1 MGVRVEVMGEPL
13 SRKKTPDGSSARY
26 FDEIVKLVTSGMS
39 VREACASRS
48 EFPCS
53 KALQAWARSRD
64 RSNELKRATR
74 PKNWREV
81 EIIKSFDAFLAQVES
96 GKSRLEAARIAT
108 GLKNPGQPIHSVL
121 KKRPDLAERYR
132 YASRRREAGPNAI
145 GAGAG
150 ARYTDAQIARAVQG
164 VAKIEAAG
172 NYSVRVEP
180 GGITLKSLS
189 RRARTLSLDAALRSQ
204 LRLLASSAALER
216 AAREDG
222 ASLRQV
228 CMSNELFRAAD
239 AALPRGLDPAD
250 ADDVR
255 SDLIVAA
262 LEGKTI
268 DRRVAL
274 KISARESA
282 RRRYAISSDVGAY
295 GAESKVTPVDLLAA
309 QNWAAA

>member
-1 MGVRVEVMGEPL
+1 
-13 SRKKTPDGSSARY
+13 
-26 FDEIVKLVTSGMS
+26 
-39 VREACASRS
+39 
-48 EFPCS
+48 
-53 KALQAWARSRD
+53 
-64 RSNELKRATR
+64 
-74 PKNWREV
+74 
-81 EIIKSFDAFLAQVES
+81 
-96 GKSRLEAARIAT
+96 
-108 GLKNPGQPIHSVL
+108 
-121 KKRPDLAERYR
+121 
-132 YASRRREAGPNAI
+132 
-145 GAGAG
+145 
-150 ARYTDAQIARAVQG
+150 
-164 VAKIEAAG
+164 
-172 NYSVRVEP
+172 
-180 GGITLKSLS
+180 
-189 RRARTLSLDAALRSQ
+189 LSLDAALRSQ